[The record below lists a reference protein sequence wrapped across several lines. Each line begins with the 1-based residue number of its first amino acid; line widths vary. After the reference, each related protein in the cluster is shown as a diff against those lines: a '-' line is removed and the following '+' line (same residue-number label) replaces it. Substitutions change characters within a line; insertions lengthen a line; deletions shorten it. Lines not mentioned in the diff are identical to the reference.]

1 MAFFAKTVDGIV
13 TKVISA
19 KVSFFDTFI
28 DTSPGKWLETFTDGT
43 RMNYAGVG
51 YTYDSTRDAFIPPKP
66 YNSWTLNED
75 TCQWEASVPYPDD
88 DKRYEWD
95 EETTNWKEMV

>member
-43 RMNYAGVG
+43 RMNYAEVG
-51 YTYDSTRDAFIPPKP
+51 FTYDSTRDAFIAPPP
-66 YNSWTLNED
+66 PPPVLATACPGSPPL
-75 TCQWEASVPYPDD
+75 ALLGP
-88 DKRYEWD
+88 
-95 EETTNWKEMV
+95 